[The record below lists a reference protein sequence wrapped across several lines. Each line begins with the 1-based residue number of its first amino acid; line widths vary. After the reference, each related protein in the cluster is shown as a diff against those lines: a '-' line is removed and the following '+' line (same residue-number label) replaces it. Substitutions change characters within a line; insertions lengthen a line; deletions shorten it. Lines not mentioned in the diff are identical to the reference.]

1 MGKDNKKTG
10 GGKDKK
16 SGGGGGGSSSS
27 KDSSAKDDKLK
38 PCTSINVRHI
48 LCAKHGQITVAL
60 ERLAAGESFDKVARE
75 LSEDKARQGGSLGW
89 QIRGAMVKEFEDGQA
104 QLQYRACQ
112 DWVRVGVPTAACG
125 RTDGGRGC

>member
-10 GGKDKK
+10 GGKGKK
-16 SGGGGGGSSSS
+16 SGGGGGGGSSSSS
-27 KDSSAKDDKLK
+27 KDSSAKDDKQK
-38 PCTSINVRHI
+38 PCTSINVRHV

-89 QIRGAMVKEFEDGQA
+89 QIRGAMVKEFEDVA
-104 QLQYRACQ
+104 FKLP
-112 DWVRVGVPTAACG
+112 VSK
-125 RTDGGRGC
+125 TDKPSYNTEPVKTGFG